1 MNNQL
6 RNQLLWSKRKNLPI
20 EEQRKII
27 EEQFQKLKDKFLTNE
42 QKVIVYLK
50 ELPEIY

>member
-1 MNNQL
+1 VNNKL
-6 RNQLLWSKRKNLPI
+6 RNRLLWSKKTNLPI

-42 QKVIVYLK
+42 QKAIVHLK
-50 ELPEIY
+50 DLPEIY